1 MKKITNKALIIA
13 ATVVFVSVIV
23 AVLLLF
29 HTVNK
34 EYTTHTVYKQG
45 NDSVCIEKTEVV
57 FIIKK
62 RRNIQLVKRI
72 RSK

>member
-45 NDSVCIEKTEVV
+45 NDSVCIEKNGSE
-57 FIIKK
+57 FP
-62 RRNIQLVKRI
+62 Q
-72 RSK
+72 RSLL